1 MSEVKT
7 EKSKLER
14 IKDALGKHDR
24 KEGDFAHA
32 SYTIGAIKSIVDMP
46 EREPVRRR
54 RLRG

>member
-1 MSEVKT
+1 MSEVRKEKT
-7 EKSKLER
+7 KHER
-14 IKDALGKHDR
+14 IKEVLEKHER
-24 KEGDFAHA
+24 KEGDFTHA

>member
-14 IKDALGKHDR
+14 IEDALGKHDR

-32 SYTIGAIKSIVDMP
+32 SYTIGAIQAIVDMP

-54 RLRG
+54 RLNG

>member
-14 IKDALGKHDR
+14 IEDALGKHDR

-32 SYTIGAIKSIVDMP
+32 NYTIGAIQAIVDMP

-54 RLRG
+54 RLSG